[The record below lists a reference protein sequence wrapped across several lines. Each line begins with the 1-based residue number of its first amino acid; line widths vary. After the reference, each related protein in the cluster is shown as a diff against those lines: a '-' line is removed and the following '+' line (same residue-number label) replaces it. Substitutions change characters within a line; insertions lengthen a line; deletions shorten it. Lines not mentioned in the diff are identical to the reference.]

1 MLQTPK
7 GREFEVPNSEL
18 SPNAL
23 GVLFAIL
30 N

>member
-7 GREFEVPNSEL
+7 GREFEASNSEL

-23 GVLFAIL
+23 GVLCAIL